1 MTIESAG
8 VPVVA
13 FVGRSGSGKTTLLA
27 QVISELARLGV
38 RVAAIKHA
46 PGHDIVT
53 DVEGSDSYRFW
64 ASGASSVVLVGRD
77 RVVETRRHAEE
88 PEVEALIADLVDVH
102 LVLLE
107 GYKQSHY
114 DKIEVVRAACDPQLI
129 PGLERRVA
137 LVTDVGLPEAD
148 YAVFG
153 FHEVLRLVEFLRK
166 RYLSQ

>member
-77 RVVETRRHAEE
+77 RVVETRRHAENWRWRRHRRPRSRDQCCWRVTAE
-88 PEVEALIADLVDVH
+88 
-102 LVLLE
+102 
-107 GYKQSHY
+107 HY
-114 DKIEVVRAACDPQLI
+114 NKHRGGSC
-129 PGLERRVA
+129 GM
-137 LVTDVGLPEAD
+137 
-148 YAVFG
+148 
-153 FHEVLRLVEFLRK
+153 
-166 RYLSQ
+166 